1 MLKERIAIIDGIRS
15 PIGKAGGTLKGVS
28 ADDLGAYV
36 LREFV
41 AKLPISPDDID
52 EVIIG
57 NVAQP
62 SNAANVGRVIALKA
76 GLNRKIPAITVHRN
90 CASGMEAI
98 TIGASKILSGES
110 TVVIAGGTESMSNI
124 PLLYG
129 HKMTAF
135 FDRLSRAKTMSQKL
149 SVLLTFRLHFLKPR
163 IGLLE
168 GLTDPTCGLIMG
180 MTAENLAN
188 DFKISRDAQD
198 QFALESHRKAAK
210 AMAAG
215 IFKEEILPFPVAP
228 KYDVV
233 MSDDESIRKDQTLEA
248 LQKLKPYFDRDHG
261 TVTVGNACPISDGAG
276 MVLLMSESEAKK
288 RGLTPLGFLSD
299 YAYVGLDPTR
309 MGLGPVHAISKLFEK
324 TGLGFDSID
333 LVEINEAFSVQVMAC
348 LMALGSDDFA
358 KRELGRN
365 TAVGQ
370 LNPEIV
376 NVNGG
381 AVALGHP
388 VGMTGTRLVITLL
401 KELKRRGKHRGIA
414 SLCVG
419 GGQGAALLLETQ

>member
-1 MLKERIAIIDGIRS
+1 
-15 PIGKAGGTLKGVS
+15 
-28 ADDLGAYV
+28 
-36 LREFV
+36 
-41 AKLPISPDDID
+41 
-52 EVIIG
+52 
-57 NVAQP
+57 
-62 SNAANVGRVIALKA
+62 
-76 GLNRKIPAITVHRN
+76 
-90 CASGMEAI
+90 
-98 TIGASKILSGES
+98 
-110 TVVIAGGTESMSNI
+110 
-124 PLLYG
+124 
-129 HKMTAF
+129 
-135 FDRLSRAKTMSQKL
+135 
-149 SVLLTFRLHFLKPR
+149 
-163 IGLLE
+163 
-168 GLTDPTCGLIMG
+168 
-180 MTAENLAN
+180 
-188 DFKISRDAQD
+188 
-198 QFALESHRKAAK
+198 
-210 AMAAG
+210 
-215 IFKEEILPFPVAP
+215 
-228 KYDVV
+228 
-233 MSDDESIRKDQTLEA
+233 MSDDESVRKDQTLEA

-299 YAYVGLDPTR
+299 YAYVGLDPSR

-348 LMALGSDDFA
+348 LVALGSDDFA

-381 AVALGHP
+381 AVAFGHP